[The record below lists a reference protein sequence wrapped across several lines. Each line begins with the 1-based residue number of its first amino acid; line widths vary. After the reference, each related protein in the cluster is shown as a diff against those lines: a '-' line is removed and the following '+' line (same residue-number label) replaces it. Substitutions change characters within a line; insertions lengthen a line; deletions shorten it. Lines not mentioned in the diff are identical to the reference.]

1 MNLEDRDL
9 KEKRERRKSMQ
20 QRPLDL
26 QSLPSISTF
35 AGELLDS
42 LKEPGLLNDDGR
54 DDTEK
59 REAVIRW
66 RETSGIP
73 LDTGAAQRM
82 KPSSISRMGF
92 LFVPFAL

>member
-35 AGELLDS
+35 TGELLDS

-66 RETSGIP
+66 RETSGVP
-73 LDTGAAQRM
+73 SDTGAAQRM
-82 KPSSISRMGF
+82 KPSSISRMEF